1 MLVEGNVIELT
12 EQGYLVDASQ
22 WSPAVANALA
32 EKDACVLAEEH
43 WLILHY
49 LRDFYKEYEHS
60 PAMRIL
66 IKSLK
71 EVLGEEKSS
80 SQYLYTLFPYGPAKQ
95 ATKYAGLPKPKHCI

>member
-1 MLVEGNVIELT
+1 MQVDGNIIELT
-12 EQGYLVDASQ
+12 EEGYLVDASQ
-22 WSPAVANALA
+22 WSPAVAHALA
-32 EKDACVLAEEH
+32 HNDACSLKDEH

-49 LRDFYKEYEHS
+49 LRDFYQDYAHS

-71 EVLGEEKSS
+71 EVLGEEKAN